1 MTANMMHLLPLTF
14 RFQLS
19 SAKTICV
26 SPFASSSNWPCELQK
41 RRQFFIC
48 AHDATRSIAIHVNLW
63 NQKKLSCVWIF
74 HDGPGRKIS
83 DIDILVLFRQIR
95 TRDHTSPAWDRNCIG
110 QTSFCF
116 FYIGG

>member
-1 MTANMMHLLPLTF
+1 MMHLLPLTF

-26 SPFASSSNWPCELQK
+26 SPFASSSNRPCELQK
-41 RRQFFIC
+41 RSQFFIS
-48 AHDATRSIAIHVNLW
+48 AHDATRSIAIRVNLR

-74 HDGPGRKIS
+74 HDGPGRKTS

-95 TRDHTSPAWDRNCIG
+95 TADDTFPAWDRNSIE

-116 FYIGG
+116 FYIRG